1 MDNIYLQ
8 HEVKQDLASKLELES
23 YYQMGHTLIAISLIY
38 DEEQNKTKS
47 ETEKSSEIEDNI
59 ESFSR
64 AVAPILIPMIKEFGD
79 MDLKSEL
86 LKDISG

>member
-1 MDNIYLQ
+1 
-8 HEVKQDLASKLELES
+8 
-23 YYQMGHTLIAISLIY
+23 MGHALIAISLIY
-38 DEEQNKTKS
+38 DEEQNKTKT
-47 ETEKSSEIEDNI
+47 ETEKSPELEDKI

-79 MDLKSEL
+79 LDLKSEL